1 MSLIDDLHSAW
12 ALGQASVGR
21 YDSPVHHDDDTQA
34 GTRSRSFEDRLAPRI
49 AGPGSAQAGECPAV
63 WPRSPRRWLLAAL
76 GVVCVGLGAVGVV
89 VPGLPTTVFLI
100 AASYLFTRSC
110 PWLEDRL
117 IRVRWFRPYLPYLD
131 GRRPMPRRARWIA
144 IGLMWSAVSVSLL
157 VTAVA
162 DRLQLWFTVTLVS
175 AAAVGT
181 WVIFRIRRAPAPA
194 TTSDERRP
202 PSRG

>member
-1 MSLIDDLHSAW
+1 MD
-12 ALGQASVGR
+12 
-21 YDSPVHHDDDTQA
+21 HDDDTQA
-34 GTRSRSFEDRLAPRI
+34 GTRSRRFEDRHRDRLAPRI
-49 AGPGSAQAGECPAV
+49 AGPGSAQAGDRPAV
-63 WPRSPRRWLLAAL
+63 WPRSPGRWLLAAL

-162 DRLQLWFTVTLVS
+162 ERLQPWFAAALLS
-175 AAAVGT
+175 AAAIGT
-181 WVIFRIRRAPAPA
+181 WVILRIRRGPAQEA
-194 TTSDERRP
+194 VTEEGTSLHC
-202 PSRG
+202 

>member
-1 MSLIDDLHSAW
+1 MQPATES
-12 ALGQASVGR
+12 GR
-21 YDSPVHHDDDTQA
+21 E
-34 GTRSRSFEDRLAPRI
+34 R
-49 AGPGSAQAGECPAV
+49 GPGPDPRPSGAACPAGFGSATDAARPAV
-63 WPRSPRRWLLAAL
+63 WPRSPKRWVLAAL
-76 GVVCVGLGAVGVV
+76 GVVCVGLAAVGVV

-157 VTAVA
+157 VTAGVG
-162 DRLQLWFTVTLVS
+162 RLQPWFVAVLVS
-175 AAAVGT
+175 AGAIGT
-181 WVIFRIRRAPAPA
+181 WVISRFRRAPASA
-194 TTSDERRP
+194 TNSDESSARR
-202 PSRG
+202 G